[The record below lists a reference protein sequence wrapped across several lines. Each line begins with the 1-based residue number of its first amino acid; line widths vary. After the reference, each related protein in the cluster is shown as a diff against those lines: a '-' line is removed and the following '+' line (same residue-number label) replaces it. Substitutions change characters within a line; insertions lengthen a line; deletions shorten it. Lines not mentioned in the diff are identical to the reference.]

1 MWRTF
6 GGFVL
11 LLLVAALGWFLL
23 MQPTSETSADPGDRK
38 KPPRDEFAS
47 DRDPKAPTPAK
58 SIPFDGKRA
67 MEYLEKVCDIGPR
80 ISGSDG
86 MAKQQ
91 ELLDKHFTELG
102 LKVELQKFTARQNS
116 KPKPV
121 EMANLIARWKAESE
135 RRVILC
141 SHYDTRPL
149 ADQEPDPRKW
159 TEPFVS
165 ANDGGS
171 GVALLMELAHHLKEM
186 DPAVGVDLVFFD
198 GEEYVFE
205 RRDQYF
211 LGSQHFGV
219 SYKRGKPKYKY
230 TAAILLDMVGGK
242 GATFPIE
249 QNSNWSAPLLVAEVW
264 KIAAEQRATAFVP
277 REGAQVDDD
286 HIALNRNG
294 IPAIDIIDFSY
305 KHWHRLSDTPDRCSA
320 ESLEQVAKVLA
331 VWLQRQK

>member
-6 GGFVL
+6 GGLVL
-11 LLLVAALGWFLL
+11 LLVVGALGWLLL
-23 MQPTSETSADPGDRK
+23 MQPTSETAADPGARQT
-38 KPPRDEFAS
+38 PPRDEFS
-47 DRDPKAPTPAK
+47 PDRAPKAPAPAK
-58 SIPFDGKRA
+58 PLAFDGKRA
-67 MEYLEKVCDIGPR
+67 MDYLEKVCAIGPR

-91 ELLDKHFTELG
+91 QLLDKHFTDLG
-102 LKVELQKFTARQNS
+102 LTVELQKFTARQNS

-121 EMANLIARWKAESE
+121 DMANLIARWKPDVEK
-135 RRVILC
+135 RVILC

-149 ADQEPDPRKW
+149 ADQESDPRKW

-171 GVALLMELAHHLKEM
+171 GVALLMELAHHLKDI

-211 LGSQHFGV
+211 FGSQHFGV
-219 SYKRGKPKYKY
+219 TYKRGKPKHKY

-242 GATFPIE
+242 GARFPIE
-249 QNSNWSAPLLVAEVW
+249 PTSYWHAAVLVE
-264 KIAAEQRATAFVP
+264 E
-277 REGAQVDDD
+277 
-286 HIALNRNG
+286 
-294 IPAIDIIDFSY
+294 
-305 KHWHRLSDTPDRCSA
+305 
-320 ESLEQVAKVLA
+320 
-331 VWLQRQK
+331 